1 MQPADRDS
9 LKNRNIVV
17 TRPAHQAE
25 SFCRMLEHAGANVLR
40 CPLLNISA
48 TPETPSL
55 ARLRAELASFD
66 LLIFNSPNAVN
77 FGLPQLDL
85 QRNAQ
90 GRAKIAAIGAKTA
103 HAIADL
109 GYPVDI
115 VPATGFDSESLLKLP
130 IFEEVGGMKIAILR
144 GSGGR
149 ELAGSV
155 LRSRGAEVIY
165 IQVYERRP
173 PSKGQ
178 FEQIEQLLLH
188 NRFDAIAIT
197 SGEAFLAL
205 WRGLFGPRL
214 RHLLNQSTFVFGSSR
229 IAGIARSEGLRS
241 PIVVADDPSDEAMF
255 AALLEWAAGEAPAG

>member
-1 MQPADRDS
+1 M
-9 LKNRNIVV
+9 V

-25 SFCRMLEHAGANVLR
+25 SFCRMLALAGANPLR

-48 TPETPSL
+48 TPTTPSL

-66 LLIFNSPNAVN
+66 LLIFNSPNAAN
-77 FGLPQLDL
+77 FGLPLLDL
-85 QRNAQ
+85 LRNVQ
-90 GRAKIAAIGAKTA
+90 GRAKIAAIGVKTA

-115 VPATGFDSESLLKLP
+115 VPTTGFDSESLLKLP
-130 IFEEVGGMKIAILR
+130 ILEKVGTMKIAILR
-144 GSGGR
+144 GPGGR

-173 PSKGQ
+173 PTKRQ

-188 NRFDAIAIT
+188 NRLDAIAIT

-205 WRGLFGPRL
+205 WRGLGPQL
-214 RHLLNQSTFVFGSSR
+214 RHLLNQSSFVFGSRR
-229 IAGIARSEGLRS
+229 IAGVARSEGLRS

-255 AALLEWAAGEAPAG
+255 TALLEWAAGETPAS